1 MAVTGF
7 TYRRLRR
14 QRTHRLIPS
23 RFPPIGIFDLGLTP
37 EEAAAAFELE
47 AATNER
53 LTDLRGRLNLIGPG
67 DLAAGNGA
75 GFAMAAFLHGGPGR
89 FNDAALGAWYAG
101 LDSATAIAEV
111 AFHHHLRL
119 SRSAAGFPA
128 VAEMRELVSRVTAEV
143 VDLFAGS
150 AAERLR
156 LLDPDPATYPSGQDF
171 ARALRQDGESGLLYP
186 SVRRDSGTCLVL
198 WRPRLCLPITQGAHF
213 RLAWNAEG
221 RLDVNRLSSA

>member
-1 MAVTGF
+1 VTGRAH
-7 TYRRLRR
+7 RRLRR

-23 RFPPIGIFDLGLTP
+23 RFPPIGIFDLGLTT

-53 LTDLRGRLNLIGPG
+53 LTDLRGRLHLVGPG
-67 DLAAGNGA
+67 ELAVGDGA

-89 FNDAALGAWYAG
+89 FNDAALGAWYAS
-101 LDSATAIAEV
+101 LEVATAVAEV
-111 AFHHHLRL
+111 AFHHHRRL
-119 SRSAAGFPA
+119 SHSAAGFPA
-128 VAEMRELVSRVTAEV
+128 VAEMRELVSRATAEV

-156 LLDPDPATYPSGQDF
+156 LLDRDPATYPEGQAF
-171 ARALRQDGESGLLYP
+171 ARALRQDGENGLLYP
-186 SVRRDSGTCLVL
+186 SVRREAGTCLVL
-198 WRPRLCLPITQGAHF
+198 WRPRLCVPIMQGAHF

-221 RLDVNRLSSA
+221 MLDVNRLSKGA